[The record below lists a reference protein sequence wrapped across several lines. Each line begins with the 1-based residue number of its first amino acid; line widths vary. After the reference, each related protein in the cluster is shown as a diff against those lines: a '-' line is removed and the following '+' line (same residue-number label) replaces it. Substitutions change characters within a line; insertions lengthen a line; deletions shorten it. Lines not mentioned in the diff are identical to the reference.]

1 MNLKRKSLRN
11 KNEILGCKHLH
22 LRLLQTKKTAN
33 RKRRSHERPSKKI
46 VSNISQGK
54 EQVTTTVVHL
64 SEIVNILKNGMPQ
77 DQLTQIILGLFML
90 NNVRIMD
97 VTKDEY
103 FAGAELGEDL
113 KLEPNDALAV
123 DIMRQ
128 NEIAE
133 IFTFDEH
140 FINIAGIIKL
150 PIV

>member
-1 MNLKRKSLRN
+1 MRFLDANIFIYAYYRP
-11 KNEILGCKHLH
+11 
-22 LRLLQTKKTAN
+22 KKQLTEKEEAM
-33 RKRRSHERPSKKI
+33 KDQAKKI

-54 EQVTTTVVHL
+54 EQVTTTVVHI

-90 NNVRIMD
+90 NNVKIMD
-97 VTKDEY
+97 ATKDTY
-103 FAGAELGEDL
+103 FAAVELGEDL

-133 IFTFDEH
+133 IYSFDEH
-140 FINIAGIIKL
+140 FNNIDGITKL